1 MKDYGDLPFADVPN
15 DSPFQIV
22 KNPRSVGKA
31 NEQLAGVVAE
41 AKKNGRVSVVLGG
54 DHRYCLMKGCARSAQ
69 TARRLNQEHAE
80 REHMEGRALIN
91 HLYHVFCLKNI
102 TGYYFILETHLALF
116 EVLSYLYYSRKYI
129 KRERISVKYSAQG
142 YISK

>member
-54 DHRYCLMKGCARSAQ
+54 DHR
-69 TARRLNQEHAE
+69 
-80 REHMEGRALIN
+80 
-91 HLYHVFCLKNI
+91 
-102 TGYYFILETHLALF
+102 
-116 EVLSYLYYSRKYI
+116 
-129 KRERISVKYSAQG
+129 
-142 YISK
+142 

>member
-54 DHRYCLMKGCARSAQ
+54 DHRYYLMKGYGRLAQ
-69 TARRLNQEHAE
+69 MA
-80 REHMEGRALIN
+80 
-91 HLYHVFCLKNI
+91 
-102 TGYYFILETHLALF
+102 
-116 EVLSYLYYSRKYI
+116 
-129 KRERISVKYSAQG
+129 
-142 YISK
+142 